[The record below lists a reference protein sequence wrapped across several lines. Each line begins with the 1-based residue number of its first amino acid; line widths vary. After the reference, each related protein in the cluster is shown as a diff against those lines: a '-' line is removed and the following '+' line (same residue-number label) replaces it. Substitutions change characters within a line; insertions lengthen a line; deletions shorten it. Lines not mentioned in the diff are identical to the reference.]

1 MARNERTS
9 KRVGSIAS
17 KVMRGKRVTKKNV
30 KSLAASALT
39 QVAPAVPEEP
49 FASHKCW
56 VLLDVNN
63 RYVGTVTDKEQ
74 WKFRLAPGDHWIRGR
89 AMWRKPK
96 RVRH

>member
-17 KVMRGKRVTKKNV
+17 KVLRGKRVTKKNV

-39 QVAPAVPEEP
+39 QVAPKPEEP
-49 FASHKCW
+49 FASHRCW

-63 RYVGTVTDKEQ
+63 KYVACMTDKEQ
-74 WKFRLAPGDHWIRGR
+74 WKFGEKPGDHWVRGR
-89 AMWRKPK
+89 VMWRKPK
-96 RVRH
+96 RIRH